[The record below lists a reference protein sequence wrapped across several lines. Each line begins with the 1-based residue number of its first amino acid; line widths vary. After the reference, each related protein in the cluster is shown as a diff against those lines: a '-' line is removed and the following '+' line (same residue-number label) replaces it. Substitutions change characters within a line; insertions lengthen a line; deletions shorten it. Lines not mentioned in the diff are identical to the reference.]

1 MPFDARVN
9 VVTQDYSYD
18 QESWNLRI
26 AVESTYSTS
35 ANRIG
40 SDDFTLEL
48 RDICWDVPT
57 VAPTTT
63 ETEYTVY
70 LWDDS
75 SDPISEVMELDTN
88 MDLGTGWDADSDYCG
103 GFTYTIALVTADSN
117 APIVTREDSDG
128 NYPTDAELEARLNE
142 LFTATVAT
150 DGTVTFEGYVT
161 EGYTSSEDAT
171 QWVDATTGIGTW
183 IINIQ
188 GTVGNVDDNSGT
200 WDTTRGDSGVFTTNT
215 AVTADFTLQINNPC
229 ISSQVDDISL
239 LPDDYGSDVPTLEA
253 RI

>member
-1 MPFDARVN
+1 MPFDARIN
-9 VVTQDYSYD
+9 VVTQDYTYD

-48 RDICWDVPT
+48 RDICWDIPT
-57 VAPTTT
+57 VAPTMT
-63 ETEYTVY
+63 ETEYSVY

-75 SDPISEVMELDTN
+75 SNPISGTMTLDTN
-88 MDLGTGWDADSDYCG
+88 MDLGTGWDADSDHCG
-103 GFTYTIALVTADSN
+103 GFTYTIKLVTADSN

-128 NYPTDAELEARLNE
+128 NYPTDSELEARLNE
-142 LFTATVAT
+142 IYTASVDS
-150 DGTVTFEGYVT
+150 DGTVTLVGYIS

-171 QWVDATTGIGTW
+171 QWVDATTGIGNW
-183 IINIQ
+183 IINVQ
-188 GTVGNVDDNSGT
+188 GTVGNTDDNGGT

-215 AVTADFTLQINNPC
+215 EVTADFTL
-229 ISSQVDDISL
+229 
-239 LPDDYGSDVPTLEA
+239 
-253 RI
+253 

>member
-63 ETEYTVY
+63 GTEYTVY

-75 SDPISEVMELDTN
+75 SDPISEVM
-88 MDLGTGWDADSDYCG
+88 
-103 GFTYTIALVTADSN
+103 
-117 APIVTREDSDG
+117 
-128 NYPTDAELEARLNE
+128 
-142 LFTATVAT
+142 
-150 DGTVTFEGYVT
+150 
-161 EGYTSSEDAT
+161 
-171 QWVDATTGIGTW
+171 
-183 IINIQ
+183 
-188 GTVGNVDDNSGT
+188 
-200 WDTTRGDSGVFTTNT
+200 
-215 AVTADFTLQINNPC
+215 
-229 ISSQVDDISL
+229 
-239 LPDDYGSDVPTLEA
+239 
-253 RI
+253 